1 MTAIDFPVFIG
12 SEETAIQLLGGEK
25 RVSEWIQRDEPT
37 VGLFLRPGDPMSHE
51 VRGKKTETNNFL
63 IRMPRPKFPSSS
75 SSSSS
80 SSSLH
85 EAKTS
90 ELVHPTFE
98 GVISKTFVFEG
109 MADFSFLPTGIPVSI
124 DGKFVK
130 TFLDEMESTHGSD
143 YIASSE
149 PVVGSIA
156 AAEDHWKKNTSS
168 LNNGGRIK
176 SIIPRIIIN
185 AQESAIPSSSFSWV
199 DRLNRHLNL
208 SPANFSIIDEP
219 QPYTFTGASV
229 EQTSQ
234 VVEKRLEYRE
244 SFSLKRAYY
253 DFENDLPVPS
263 EPLVVSQVLFKT
275 EYSLDEILQKLKDAF
290 ILRPVWTLSAL
301 GIYLLMDMRSFRMQ
315 LPAAA
320 YFVRGGCFRNMWIR
334 LGFDPRLDS
343 SSRIFMMAE
352 CRIPNH
358 IWKLIPEDIRSQ
370 STDSMMALNKTE
382 RLTEK
387 TPTTSKITSKTTK
400 GISALKGTRP
410 SSSSSKSKNVAWA
423 EIKSTADNDV
433 IDGDE
438 KAGSGGEVEDKVD
451 DEDDV
456 IVDTMELSV
465 PREGA
470 PWPWTY
476 WCGGPLVRRQ
486 GVQIIDLLWSPVD
499 VGLFFKSAGFEH
511 GVGFIPAGSLISKN
525 PTVSIGPRGVVQP
538 ISSES
543 IVEALLYLPTSVA
556 FSKNIGWLSQGV
568 TDQIRRQVSRDVCD
582 YITRNS
588 PLLNSAQIGGH
599 ELSSSLV
606 KVSPE
611 DGGGRGE
618 TGASK
623 GRQDS
628 SKSSSGKKRAR
639 IEVDEEFDAS
649 NEAKKN

>member
-75 SSSSS
+75 SFSS

-109 MADFSFLPTGIPVSI
+109 MADFSFLPTGIPVSL

-130 TFLDEMESTHGSD
+130 AFLDEMESTHGSD

-156 AAEDHWKKNTSS
+156 AAEDHWKKHTSS

-253 DFENDLPVPS
+253 DFE
-263 EPLVVSQVLFKT
+263 T
-275 EYSLDEILQKLKDAF
+275 I
-290 ILRPVWTLSAL
+290 
-301 GIYLLMDMRSFRMQ
+301 
-315 LPAAA
+315 
-320 YFVRGGCFRNMWIR
+320 C
-334 LGFDPRLDS
+334 
-343 SSRIFMMAE
+343 
-352 CRIPNH
+352 
-358 IWKLIPEDIRSQ
+358 RSQ
-370 STDSMMALNKTE
+370 ATL
-382 RLTEK
+382 
-387 TPTTSKITSKTTK
+387 
-400 GISALKGTRP
+400 
-410 SSSSSKSKNVAWA
+410 
-423 EIKSTADNDV
+423 
-433 IDGDE
+433 
-438 KAGSGGEVEDKVD
+438 
-451 DEDDV
+451 
-456 IVDTMELSV
+456 
-465 PREGA
+465 
-470 PWPWTY
+470 
-476 WCGGPLVRRQ
+476 
-486 GVQIIDLLWSPVD
+486 
-499 VGLFFKSAGFEH
+499 
-511 GVGFIPAGSLISKN
+511 
-525 PTVSIGPRGVVQP
+525 
-538 ISSES
+538 
-543 IVEALLYLPTSVA
+543 
-556 FSKNIGWLSQGV
+556 
-568 TDQIRRQVSRDVCD
+568 
-582 YITRNS
+582 
-588 PLLNSAQIGGH
+588 
-599 ELSSSLV
+599 
-606 KVSPE
+606 
-611 DGGGRGE
+611 
-618 TGASK
+618 
-623 GRQDS
+623 
-628 SKSSSGKKRAR
+628 
-639 IEVDEEFDAS
+639 
-649 NEAKKN
+649 